1 MAALGRPPRSSIVS
15 DSDLGFNLLQDWNN
29 WLPFTSHRD
38 FYSKE
43 GASENFVS
51 GTDFLY
57 HLDLGGPARADKIR
71 LEQAAAYV
79 PENTRFIQYVEEQV
93 DMSRAKIAQ
102 LEAKL

>member
-51 GTDFLY
+51 GCRDRFLISPGSGRTCESRQDPFGTSCSICSREY
-57 HLDLGGPARADKIR
+57 QVYPIR
-71 LEQAAAYV
+71 GRTSGYE
-79 PENTRFIQYVEEQV
+79 
-93 DMSRAKIAQ
+93 
-102 LEAKL
+102 

>member
-1 MAALGRPPRSSIVS
+1 
-15 DSDLGFNLLQDWNN
+15 
-29 WLPFTSHRD
+29 
-38 FYSKE
+38 
-43 GASENFVS
+43 
-51 GTDFLY
+51 
-57 HLDLGGPARADKIR
+57 